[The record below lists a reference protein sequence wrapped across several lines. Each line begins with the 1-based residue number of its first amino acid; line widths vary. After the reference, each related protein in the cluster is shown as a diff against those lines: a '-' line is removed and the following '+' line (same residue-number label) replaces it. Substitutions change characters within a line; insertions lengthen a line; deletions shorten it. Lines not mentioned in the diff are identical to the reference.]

1 MKKIASESSRL
12 GEIGENGLLVTV
24 IIGTMIAVGTQE
36 MAWGLIPIAIALVF
50 NRFNRK
56 LERYS
61 NDNQLHHLKSLIQS
75 TQSHQETQENTLWE
89 LKQQLEQFQQSI
101 AKLTQKSDTETLRSE
116 ILESSELGEIERKQ
130 KTIEKNV
137 ERLIVSEET
146 VKLEFNSLNQQQE
159 SLYQSLSQ
167 LQQEVISLDQK
178 LDVMNQDQPQQGNE
192 YQAAIE
198 ELKQEINT
206 ARTGNQEIET
216 LQSSLQEIQQHQREN
231 QSYYQSTIEELKQ
244 EINTVRTLINSH
256 DSSDTELEKLRQ
268 LIRQIQQQQAT
279 LQTQLTGRNQEAEN
293 ESSSTQEK
301 IKHLE
306 NSLRKLT
313 QLINSITERQAQKNE
328 TLEKKLNELQNNQ
341 PEVITENEP
350 EPISPTSHIIENN
363 TVEISY
369 LLKKRL
375 TPNAGKV
382 NAIAISPNGQTF
394 ISGHQNKSVKLWSI
408 ETGGERYSFQDH
420 TNEVLAVAYHPNG
433 EIIASGSRDKTL
445 KLWSVATGKLLT
457 TLEGHSHEIL
467 GLTFSRDGK
476 ILGSC
481 SKDKTVK
488 LWSVEEE
495 TLLETLSHY
504 QDEVS
509 AIALSP
515 DGKWLA
521 TGEGNIGQTV
531 RLLQLEN
538 RELFTLEKD
547 ELAWFPGIHSLAF
560 SPDSRFLVG
569 GRNDNQIVLW
579 NVKQQEEIRRFQ
591 GHENKVYTVAFHPH
605 KNLIISGS
613 EEATLKL
620 WNLNT
625 GEELLTL
632 KGHEKAVLA
641 TAISPDGNYLISG
654 SQDQTLLIWK
664 SEWQSR
670 PDLINLEE

>member
-1 MKKIASESSRL
+1 MGISLQKGQRVSLDKVSPGLEAIFVGLGWDVNATDSGADFDLDASVFMLGSNEKLLSDNHLVFYNNLKSPDPDHSVEHMGDNLTGAGEGDDEVVIVNLKKVPEDVKKLIFVVTIYDADQRQQNFGQVENAFVRL
-12 GEIGENGLLVTV
+12 VDVKTKEEVLRYDLTEDYSVETALIMAELYKKDGQWR
-24 IIGTMIAVGTQE
+24 MSAVGAGYE
-36 MAWGLIPIAIALVF
+36 GGL
-50 NRFNRK
+50 
-56 LERYS
+56 
-61 NDNQLHHLKSLIQS
+61 
-75 TQSHQETQENTLWE
+75 ET
-89 LKQQLEQFQQSI
+89 
-101 AKLTQKSDTETLRSE
+101 
-116 ILESSELGEIERKQ
+116 IL
-130 KTIEKNV
+130 N
-137 ERLIVSEET
+137 
-146 VKLEFNSLNQQQE
+146 
-159 SLYQSLSQ
+159 
-167 LQQEVISLDQK
+167 
-178 LDVMNQDQPQQGNE
+178 
-192 YQAAIE
+192 
-198 ELKQEINT
+198 
-206 ARTGNQEIET
+206 
-216 LQSSLQEIQQHQREN
+216 
-231 QSYYQSTIEELKQ
+231 SYY
-244 EINTVRTLINSH
+244 
-256 DSSDTELEKLRQ
+256 
-268 LIRQIQQQQAT
+268 
-279 LQTQLTGRNQEAEN
+279 
-293 ESSSTQEK
+293 
-301 IKHLE
+301 KH
-306 NSLRKLT
+306 NWKC
-313 QLINSITERQAQKNE
+313 Q
-328 TLEKKLNELQNNQ
+328 
-341 PEVITENEP
+341 
-350 EPISPTSHIIENN
+350 
-363 TVEISY
+363 
-369 LLKKRL
+369 KRL

-445 KLWSVATGKLLT
+445 KFWSVATGKLLT

-670 PDLINLEE
+670 PDVINLEE